1 MTSLT
6 GGLSY
11 SHDRLEPTEG
21 GSTRFPDRIR
31 GADKDTLS
39 AYAGLTRVLT
49 PTTEVQFGFSYQH
62 GDGYLTDPYKMV
74 YALSTTTSYTESRP
88 DGRNTSAITARIRQA
103 VPSLAAPIHAA
114 SPH

>member
-74 YALSTTTSYTESRP
+74 YVVSTATTYNESRRSEERRV
-88 DGRNTSAITARIRQA
+88 GKECVSKCRSRW
-103 VPSLAAPIHAA
+103 
-114 SPH
+114 SPYH

>member
-39 AYAGLTRVLT
+39 AYAGLTSVLT
-49 PTTEVQFGFSYQH
+49 PPTEVKFGFSYQN
-62 GDGYLTDPYKMV
+62 GDGYITNPYKMV
-74 YALSTTTSYTESRP
+74 YVVPTATTYTKSQPDGSTTHTITTHQRP
-88 DGRNTSAITARIRQA
+88 QIPT
-103 VPSLAAPIHAA
+103 PP
-114 SPH
+114 